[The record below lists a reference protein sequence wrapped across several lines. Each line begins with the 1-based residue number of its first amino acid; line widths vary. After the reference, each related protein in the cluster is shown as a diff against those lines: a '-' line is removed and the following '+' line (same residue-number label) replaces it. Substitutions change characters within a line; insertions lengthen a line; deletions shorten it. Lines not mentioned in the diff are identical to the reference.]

1 MPIIHIPT
9 PLQYYTNGQAEVT
22 TSGKTVA
29 EGMQQLFTEYETLK
43 KHMVDENGQLR
54 SFVNLFVNDENVR
67 ELDGLNTVLHEN
79 DRLIIIPSIAGG

>member
-43 KHMVDENGQLR
+43 SKEKD
-54 SFVNLFVNDENVR
+54 
-67 ELDGLNTVLHEN
+67 
-79 DRLIIIPSIAGG
+79 